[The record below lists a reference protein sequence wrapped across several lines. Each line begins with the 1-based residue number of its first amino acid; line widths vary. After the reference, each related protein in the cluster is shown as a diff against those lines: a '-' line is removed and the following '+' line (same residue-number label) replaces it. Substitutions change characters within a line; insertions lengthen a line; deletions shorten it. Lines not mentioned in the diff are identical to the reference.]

1 MRTKANFLK
10 SGVIMATAMAA
21 LSGTADAVDLV
32 ATADATLVTLITVT
46 QNTQMTFGNIAVIP
60 GSDNTAFG
68 SITLNSVGTVTDPVA
83 EANNANIVALTG
95 ATAGNYTVFV
105 GDTAA
110 IPMTVTTGTL
120 VDLVNGGND
129 LLTLSAIDIG
139 TLSTGTGTSGDCSGG
154 CVLTSAAAS
163 GNIIFPVG
171 ATITMAVGNGTYADG
186 TYTGSFTLTAIYQ

>member
-10 SGVIMATAMAA
+10 SAAVMATAMVA

-60 GSDNTAFG
+60 GTDNTAWG

-83 EANNANIVALTG
+83 EANNANIVSLTG

-120 VDLVNGGND
+120 VDLVNGAND
-129 LLTLSAIDIG
+129 LLTLTAIDIG

-186 TYTGSFTLTAIYQ
+186 TYVGSFTITAIYQ

>member
-10 SGVIMATAMAA
+10 SSVIMATAMAA
-21 LSGTADAVDLV
+21 LSGPADAVDLV

-60 GSDNTAFG
+60 GTDDTAQA
-68 SITLNSVGTVTDPVA
+68 SITLNAAGTVTDPIA
-83 EANNANIVALTG
+83 EPNNANIVSLTG
-95 ATAGNYTVFV
+95 AAPGNYTVFV

-110 IPMTVTTGTL
+110 IPMTVTTGTI
-120 VDLVNGGND
+120 VN
-129 LLTLSAIDIG
+129 LTNGANAALNLTAIDIG
-139 TLSTGTGTSGDCSGG
+139 TLSTGSGTSGDCSSG

-171 ATITMAVGNGTYADG
+171 ATLTQSTGDGTYADG
-186 TYTGSFTLTAIYQ
+186 TYAGSFTITAIYQ

>member
-10 SGVIMATAMAA
+10 SAAVMATAMVA

-60 GSDNTAFG
+60 GTDNTAWG

-83 EANNANIVALTG
+83 EANNANIVSLTG

-120 VDLVNGGND
+120 VDLVNGVND
-129 LLTLSAIDIG
+129 LLTLTAIDIG

-186 TYTGSFTLTAIYQ
+186 TYVGSFTITAIYQ

>member
-32 ATADATLVTLITVT
+32 ANADATLVTLITVT
-46 QNTQMTFGNIAVIP
+46 LNTPMTFGNIAVIP
-60 GSDNTAFG
+60 GSDDSAQA
-68 SITLNSVGTVTDPVA
+68 SITLLPTGTVTDPVA

-110 IPMTVTTGTL
+110 IPMTVSTGTI
-120 VDLVNGGND
+120 VNLTFGGNAA
-129 LLTLSAIDIG
+129 LNLSAITIG
-139 TLSTGTGTSGDCSGG
+139 TLSTGTGTGGDCSGG
-154 CVLTSAAAS
+154 CVLTSTAAN

-171 ATITMAVGNGTYADG
+171 ATLTQSTGDGTYADG
-186 TYTGSFTLTAIYQ
+186 TYSGSFTITAIYQ

>member
-10 SGVIMATAMAA
+10 SAAVMATAMVA

-60 GSDNTAFG
+60 GTDDTAWG
-68 SITLNSVGTVTDPVA
+68 SITLNSDGTVTDPVA

-120 VDLVNGGND
+120 VDLVNGGNA
-129 LLTLSAIDIG
+129 LLTLTAIDIG
-139 TLSTGTGTSGDCSGG
+139 TLATGTGTSGDCSGG

-186 TYTGSFTLTAIYQ
+186 TYVGSFTLTAIYQ